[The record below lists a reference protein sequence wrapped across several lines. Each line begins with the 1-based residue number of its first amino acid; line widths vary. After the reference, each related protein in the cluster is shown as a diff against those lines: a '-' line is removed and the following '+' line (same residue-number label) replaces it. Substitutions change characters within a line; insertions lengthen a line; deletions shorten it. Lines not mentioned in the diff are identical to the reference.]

1 MVDLETGGVSASK
14 ETVPTPT
21 SSASAPAPAQVS
33 AASSTPSPAPAP
45 VKEEPKEEPKEEHK
59 PAPISTPSPG
69 AIPTPAPA
77 PAAADVPVAVKK
89 EIDTVPEVTAKD
101 LEIEQPEEPSDDE
114 QEDKGPLEKVQDSLK
129 SLAVGREEPTKE
141 SNGVTAVCSSI
152 SILDHCLS
160 LTAPTVSLGSAYAA
174 FKHLPRQETFILR
187 HNSHPRLS
195 PFSRLRSLFRGRNSC
210 ARTRQGFD

>member
-21 SSASAPAPAQVS
+21 SSAPAPAPAQVS
-33 AASSTPSPAPAP
+33 APSSTPSPAPAP
-45 VKEEPKEEPKEEHK
+45 VKEEPKEEPK

-89 EIDTVPEVTAKD
+89 EIDTVSEVTAKG

-129 SLAVGREEPTKE
+129 SLTVGREEPTKE

-152 SILDHCLS
+152 SILHHCLS

-174 FKHLPRQETFILR
+174 LKHPPRQETFILR
-187 HNSHPRLS
+187 HNPHPGLS